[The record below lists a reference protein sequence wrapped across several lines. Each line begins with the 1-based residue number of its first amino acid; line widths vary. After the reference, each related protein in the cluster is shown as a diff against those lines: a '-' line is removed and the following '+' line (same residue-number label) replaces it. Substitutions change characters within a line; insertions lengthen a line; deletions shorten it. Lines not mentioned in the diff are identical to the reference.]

1 MSSGERVGLV
11 LAGGGARGAYEV
23 GVLSVLLPE
32 LEARGQRP
40 TVIVGTSTGALNAG
54 FLAAVADCDAE
65 EAARRLVEAWMSVE
79 RKDVFHPILRRQAP
93 VIAARFAGEV
103 LGLPGVGLPGL
114 LDPEPL
120 RATLDRLI
128 DWSAVHRN
136 VSNGAIDS
144 VAVAACD
151 AANPRSVVFV
161 EGTDKRRLPPGRA
174 IEYVPCELSGE
185 HARASSAI
193 PVLFP
198 AVRVEQPAHARGWY
212 FDGGTRINTPL
223 KPALD
228 LGVDRVVVIASHSV
242 APRRSEKHV
251 GGDARP
257 DFADGALQ
265 LLHATLVDPMTED
278 VRRLGKT
285 NLMVSEGRAR
295 TPLSDHRRAEGR
307 APYRR
312 VPYMFVAPR
321 TRGAVGDIA
330 SAVFARR
337 FGGYRGLRAPDMAVL
352 SRLLGGQSEQHGEL
366 MSYVL
371 FEPAFH
377 EEVIALGRSDAHR
390 WLERVTGPDAPWY
403 TQPIDSLPDS

>member
-1 MSSGERVGLV
+1 M
-11 LAGGGARGAYEV
+11 
-23 GVLSVLLPE
+23 LSVLLPE

-40 TVIVGTSTGALNAG
+40 TVIVGTSTGALNAA
-54 FLAAVADCDAE
+54 FLGAVAGCGAE
-65 EAARRLVEAWMSVE
+65 EAAGRLVEGWMSVE
-79 RKDVFHPILRRQAP
+79 RKDVFHPIVRRQAP
-93 VIAARFAGEV
+93 LIAARFAGEV
-103 LGLPGVGLPGL
+103 LGLPGRGLLGL

-128 DWSAVHRN
+128 DWAALHDN
-136 VSNGAIDS
+136 VSSGAVRS
-144 VAVAACD
+144 VALVACD

-161 EGTDKRRLPPGRA
+161 EGAEARHLPPARA
-174 IEYVPCELSGE
+174 IEYVPCELSGQ

-198 AVRVEQPAHARGWY
+198 AVRVEQPADACGWY
-212 FDGGTRINTPL
+212 FDGGTRLNTPL

-242 APRRSEKHV
+242 APRRSEEHL
-251 GGDARP
+251 GEDARP
-257 DFADGALQ
+257 DFADGAVQ

-285 NLMVSEGRAR
+285 NLMVPEGRTR
-295 TPLSDHRRAEGR
+295 TPLRDHRRAEGR
-307 APYRR
+307 APYRQ

-337 FGGYRGLRAPDMAVL
+337 FGGYRGLRDPDMAVL

-366 MSYVL
+366 ISYVL

-377 EEVIALGRSDAHR
+377 EELIALGRRDAHR
-390 WLERVTGPDAPWY
+390 WLERVTGADAPWY
-403 TQPIDSLPDS
+403 TKPIDSLPDS